1 MRMHSFST
9 NQTGVIFSCTLL
21 LKLCKFSL
29 NSTCILVVSYRVN
42 SLYLP
47 YDLLEGRRIDDVTIC
62 FFWHTKKNT
71 VYVAVGLFS
80 NRLQKTLKC
89 SRNSGD
95 ARYRQHLVCHFYAK
109 YSTGIKTI
117 SWWVEREGAMEVA
130 GKGRKGGGGGRTP
143 IQISPSHNFKSYCHN
158 FANDSQFQWFNEW
171 EGFCFTP
178 FNPFKK
184 FIILMKT
191 VGATSK
197 HSSTKVRT

>member
-1 MRMHSFST
+1 MRMHSFSA

-29 NSTCILVVSYRVN
+29 NTTCILVVSYRVN

-62 FFWHTKKNT
+62 FFCHTKKNR

-95 ARYRQHLVCHFYAK
+95 ARYRQRLVCHFYVK
-109 YSTGIKTI
+109 YSTGIKTM

-130 GKGRKGGGGGRTP
+130 GKGRKGGGGGVELQSKFHQVT
-143 IQISPSHNFKSYCHN
+143 ISNHIAIISLMILSSS
-158 FANDSQFQWFNEW
+158 DSTN
-171 EGFCFTP
+171 G
-178 FNPFKK
+178 KVSVLRLS
-184 FIILMKT
+184 ISL
-191 VGATSK
+191 K
-197 HSSTKVRT
+197 HLSF